1 LTIWQTVPGGWAAW
15 CKWHGFRRRISMRTA
30 VVNQVSDI
38 PLDDWNRVS
47 GTGHPFLRHE
57 FLSALEAHG
66 CVGDAHGW
74 WPRHIVVYD
83 NEDRL
88 VGLAPLY
95 LKNNSYGEFVF
106 DWAWADAYQRAGMP
120 YYPKLVSSIPYT
132 PVTGSRLL
140 VHPAS
145 DQASVRQAII
155 DRALSLTTEQQAS
168 SLHWLFTNEADTA
181 LLCEAGFMR
190 RSSCHFHWHND
201 HYTSFEDF
209 LSRLSSRK
217 RKKIRRERR
226 HVQEAGIEIRIVHG
240 NEATTGQ
247 WQVMHDFY
255 CSTFEKKSGMP
266 TLSLGFF
273 LEISRT
279 MGEQVVLVF
288 ASLAQDIVAG
298 AIMLRGDDALYGR
311 HWGCR
316 EEFNSLHFEAC
327 YYQGIDYC
335 IRHNLA
341 LFEPGAQGEH
351 KISRGFLPVYTW
363 SAHWIVDERFRMAIE
378 RYLLQE
384 HELMVDYHDDLLQT
398 SPYRKTETHDT

>member
-1 LTIWQTVPGGWAAW
+1 
-15 CKWHGFRRRISMRTA
+15 MRTT
-30 VVNQVSDI
+30 VVNQITDI

-57 FLSALEAHG
+57 FLSALETQG
-66 CVGDAHGW
+66 CVGETHGW
-74 WPRHIVVYD
+74 WPQHIAAYD
-83 NEDRL
+83 DADTL
-88 VGLAPLY
+88 VGIAPLY
-95 LKNNSYGEFVF
+95 LKDNSYGEFVF
-106 DWAWADAYQRAGMP
+106 DWAWAEAYQRAGLP

-140 VHPAS
+140 VRPGS
-145 DQASVRQAII
+145 DHATVARALV
-155 DRALSLTTEQQAS
+155 DKALSLTTEKQAS
-168 SLHWLFTNEADTA
+168 SLHWLFTNEADTS
-181 LLCEAGFMR
+181 LLGNSGFMR

-201 HYTSFEDF
+201 AYISFDDF

-226 HVQEAGIEIRIVHG
+226 HVREAGIKLDIVHG
-240 NEATTGQ
+240 NEATDEQ
-247 WQVMHDFY
+247 WQVMHALY
-255 CSTFEKKSGMP
+255 CSTFRKKSGVP

-273 LEISRT
+273 QEISAT

-288 ASLAQDIVAG
+288 ARLGQQTVAG

-316 EEFNSLHFEAC
+316 EDFNSLHFEAC

-335 IRHNLA
+335 IRNKLA

-351 KISRGFLPVYTW
+351 KISRGFLPAYTW
-363 SAHWIVDERFRMAIE
+363 SAHWIADKQFRIAIE
-378 RYLLQE
+378 RYLSQE
-384 HELMVDYHDDLLQT
+384 HELMVDYHNDLLQT
-398 SPYRKTETHDT
+398 SPYRKVNDA

>member
-1 LTIWQTVPGGWAAW
+1 M
-15 CKWHGFRRRISMRTA
+15 KWTDPVRTT
-30 VVNQVSDI
+30 VVNQITDI

-57 FLSALEAHG
+57 FLSALETQG
-66 CVGDAHGW
+66 CVGEIHGW
-74 WPRHIVVYD
+74 WPQHIAAYD
-83 NEDRL
+83 DEGTL
-88 VGLAPLY
+88 VGVAPLY

-106 DWAWADAYQRAGMP
+106 DWAWAEAWQRAGIP

-140 VHPAS
+140 VHPS
-145 DQASVRQAII
+145 S
-155 DRALSLTTEQQAS
+155 DRATVTRALIDKALLLTADTQAS
-168 SLHWLFTNEADTA
+168 SLHWLFTSAADTA
-181 LLCEAGFMR
+181 SLCDAGFMR

-201 HYTSFEDF
+201 AYTSFDDF

-226 HVQEAGIEIRIVHG
+226 HVQEAGIEISIVHG
-240 NEATTGQ
+240 NEATDEQ
-247 WQVMHDFY
+247 WQTMHALY
-255 CSTFEKKSGMP
+255 CSTFRKKSGVP

-273 LEISRT
+273 QEISRT

-288 ASLAQDIVAG
+288 AAHERQTVAG
-298 AIMLRGDDALYGR
+298 AIMLRGDNALYGR

-335 IRHNLA
+335 IQNKLA

-351 KISRGFLPVYTW
+351 KISRGFLPTFTW
-363 SAHWIVDERFRMAIE
+363 SAHWIVDEQFRLAIE

-384 HELMVDYHDDLLQT
+384 HEMMVEYHDDLMQT
-398 SPYRKTETHDT
+398 SPYRKVNDA

>member
-1 LTIWQTVPGGWAAW
+1 
-15 CKWHGFRRRISMRTA
+15 MRTT
-30 VVNQVSDI
+30 VVNQITDI

-57 FLSALEAHG
+57 FLSALETQG
-66 CVGDAHGW
+66 CVGESHGW
-74 WPRHIVVYD
+74 WPQHIAAYD
-83 NEDRL
+83 DDDTL
-88 VGLAPLY
+88 VGVAPLY

-106 DWAWADAYQRAGMP
+106 DWAWADAWQRAGIP

-140 VHPAS
+140 VHPSGDREIVTRAL
-145 DQASVRQAII
+145 I
-155 DRALSLTTEQQAS
+155 DRALSLTTETQAS
-168 SLHWLFTNEADTA
+168 SLHWLFTSAADTA
-181 LLCEAGFMR
+181 SLCDAGFMR

-201 HYTSFEDF
+201 AYTSFDDF

-226 HVQEAGIEIRIVHG
+226 HVQEAGIEISIVHG
-240 NEATTGQ
+240 NEATDEQ
-247 WQVMHDFY
+247 WQTMHALY
-255 CSTFEKKSGMP
+255 CSTFRKKSGVP

-273 LEISRT
+273 QEISRT

-288 ASLAQDIVAG
+288 ATHDRQTVAG

-335 IRHNLA
+335 IQNKLA

-351 KISRGFLPVYTW
+351 KISRGFLPTYTW
-363 SAHWIVDERFRMAIE
+363 SAHWIVDEQFRMAIE

-398 SPYRKTETHDT
+398 SPYRKVNDA

>member
-1 LTIWQTVPGGWAAW
+1 
-15 CKWHGFRRRISMRTA
+15 MRTT
-30 VVNQVSDI
+30 VVNQIMDI

-47 GTGHPFLRHE
+47 GTAHPFLRHE
-57 FLSALEAHG
+57 FLSALESNG

-74 WPRHIVVYD
+74 WPQHIVVYD
-83 NEDRL
+83 TDDTL
-88 VGLAPLY
+88 VGIAPLY

-106 DWAWADAYQRAGMP
+106 DWAWADAYQRAGVP

-145 DQASVRQAII
+145 DRARVSRAII

-168 SLHWLFTNEADTA
+168 SLHWLFTSERDTA

-240 NEATTGQ
+240 NEATASQ
-247 WQVMHDFY
+247 WQIMHDFY
-255 CSTFEKKSGMP
+255 CSTFEKKSGVP

-288 ASLAQDIVAG
+288 ASQGQETVAG

-335 IRHNLA
+335 IRHKLA

-351 KISRGFLPVYTW
+351 KISRGFLPAYTW
-363 SAHWIVDERFRMAIE
+363 SAHWIVDERFRVAIE
-378 RYLLQE
+378 LYLLQE
-384 HELMVDYHDDLLQT
+384 HELMVDYHDNLLHT
-398 SPYRKTETHDT
+398 SPYRKTELHDA

>member
-1 LTIWQTVPGGWAAW
+1 
-15 CKWHGFRRRISMRTA
+15 MRTT
-30 VVNQVSDI
+30 VVNQITDI

-57 FLSALEAHG
+57 FLSALETQG
-66 CVGDAHGW
+66 CVGESHGW
-74 WPRHIVVYD
+74 WPQHIAAYD
-83 NEDRL
+83 DNDTL
-88 VGLAPLY
+88 VGVAPLY

-106 DWAWADAYQRAGMP
+106 DWAWADAWQRAGIP

-140 VHPAS
+140 VHPSGDRATVTR
-145 DQASVRQAII
+145 ALI
-155 DRALSLTTEQQAS
+155 DRALTLTTETQAS
-168 SLHWLFTNEADTA
+168 SLHWLFTSAADTA
-181 LLCEAGFMR
+181 SLCDAGFMR

-201 HYTSFEDF
+201 AYTSFDDF
-209 LSRLSSRK
+209 LSHLSSRK

-226 HVQEAGIEIRIVHG
+226 HVQEAGIEISIVHG
-240 NEATTGQ
+240 NEATDEQ
-247 WQVMHDFY
+247 WQTMHALY
-255 CSTFEKKSGMP
+255 CSTFRKKSGVP

-273 LEISRT
+273 QEISRT

-288 ASLAQDIVAG
+288 AIHDRQTVAG

-335 IRHNLA
+335 IQNKLA

-351 KISRGFLPVYTW
+351 KISRGFLPTYTW
-363 SAHWIVDERFRMAIE
+363 SAHWIVDEQFRLAIE

-398 SPYRKTETHDT
+398 SPYRKVNDA